1 MPLDQIDL
9 KVLERIAVALEE
21 IVALQKDN
29 QKFWYRIDNS
39 LDAIEDAI
47 IAAGGI

>member
-1 MPLDQIDL
+1 MSFEQIDSKL
-9 KVLERIAVALEE
+9 LERIAVALEE
-21 IVALQKDN
+21 MVALQKDN

-39 LDAIEDAI
+39 LDAIENAI